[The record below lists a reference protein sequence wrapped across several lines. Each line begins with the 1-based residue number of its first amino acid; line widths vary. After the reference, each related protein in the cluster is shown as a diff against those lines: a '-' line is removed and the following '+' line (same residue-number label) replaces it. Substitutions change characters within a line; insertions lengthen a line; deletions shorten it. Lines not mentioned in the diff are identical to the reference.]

1 MMGEC
6 METNLPETDKG
17 NSASVYSQTGLCAI
31 HDSAILEV
39 VASVKYINEEDNV
52 ASCGR
57 CIANE

>member
-1 MMGEC
+1 